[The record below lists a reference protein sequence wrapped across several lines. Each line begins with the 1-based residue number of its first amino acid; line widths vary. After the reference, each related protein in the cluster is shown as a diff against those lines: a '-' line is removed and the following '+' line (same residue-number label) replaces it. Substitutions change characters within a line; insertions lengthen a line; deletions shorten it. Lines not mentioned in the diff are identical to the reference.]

1 MINLPPIANLV
12 LPVGQ
17 LTGLLSSYLSQYVS
31 LNSEYEVTFEDGS
44 LGHAYSIS
52 ANSQQLSNIQP
63 MLPSINREFDAVLI
77 TTQHSGV
84 TYIIAYAT
92 DHGRMSEFEN
102 TFKNIFCSV
111 SFNETKNPQNGILRV
126 SYRIHHLHHLDLT
139 AHLLPDQSIEEQLN
153 MAREKLKAAQK

>member
-1 MINLPPIANLV
+1 
-12 LPVGQ
+12 
-17 LTGLLSSYLSQYVS
+17 
-31 LNSEYEVTFEDGS
+31 
-44 LGHAYSIS
+44 
-52 ANSQQLSNIQP
+52 

-111 SFNETKNPQNGILRV
+111 SFNETKNPQNGITTCKL
-126 SYRIHHLHHLDLT
+126 SNPSPASGPNSSPT
-139 AHLLPDQSIEEQLN
+139 AGASIEEALK
-153 MAREKLKAAQK
+153 MASEKMKAAQK